1 MMAITGFISRH
12 IYVINCE
19 WVKETLKK
27 SSPTFCSALP
37 CASPLTGL
45 ARKFAPGEFFRDE
58 KRKVAALAHPCA
70 RDAQGGASVAGG
82 RMPRATGIRAS
93 CTARFSFFFI
103 FQLLAC
109 EKSAGSGF
117 SRQPRRGLAQ
127 GCVKQ
132 KWRHISCL
140 KNSLPRQ
147 FFVHVIYCLWQN
159 P

>member
-1 MMAITGFISRH
+1 MQVYFIHART
-12 IYVINCE
+12 NRL
-19 WVKETLKK
+19 LKK
-27 SSPTFCSALP
+27 SIR
-37 CASPLTGL
+37 GL
-45 ARKFAPGEFFRDE
+45 FQHAKQKAATPAP
-58 KRKVAALAHPCA
+58 PCA

-93 CTARFSFFFI
+93 CTAWFLLCFI
-103 FQLLAC
+103 FQTLRVF

-132 KWRHISCL
+132 KWRYLQHYAVPASCASQGRPSVAGPL
-140 KNSLPRQ
+140 GGRKVHRTFLLIRLAPIPRRAGSPSA
-147 FFVHVIYCLWQN
+147 V